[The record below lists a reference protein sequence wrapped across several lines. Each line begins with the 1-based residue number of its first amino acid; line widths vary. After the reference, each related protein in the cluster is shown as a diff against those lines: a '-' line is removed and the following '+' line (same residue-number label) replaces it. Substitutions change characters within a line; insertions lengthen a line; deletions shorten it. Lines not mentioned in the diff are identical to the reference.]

1 MKNGYTLIELL
12 GVIVIISVLAL
23 ITVPIIDSSLNK
35 GKQNLSDV
43 QEKQIIK
50 GLKDYY
56 SANLN
61 ELSILN
67 DGETCKKISE
77 IRDAG
82 FLPSEIK
89 DPKSN
94 TDYDVLNKKVCVKKT
109 SATCSSHLDEDCYS
123 YDYYLK

>member
-56 SANLN
+56 SAKLN
-61 ELSILN
+61 ELSNLS
-67 DGETCKKISE
+67 GEACKTVKDIQ
-77 IRDAG
+77 DAG

-94 TDYDVLNKKVCVKKT
+94 TTYDVSNKEVCVRKT
-109 SATCSSHLDEDCYS
+109 STTCLSHLDNDCYN